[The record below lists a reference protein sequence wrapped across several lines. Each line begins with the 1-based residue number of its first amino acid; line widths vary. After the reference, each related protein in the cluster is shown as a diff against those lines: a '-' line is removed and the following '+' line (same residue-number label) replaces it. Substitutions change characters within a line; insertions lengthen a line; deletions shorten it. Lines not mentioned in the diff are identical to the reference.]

1 MRNMELRMDI
11 LPDIRTSQGSP
22 GSLTSV
28 VCPGLAGGNQV
39 DDRRFF
45 KARSAGRTVA
55 KCDSFGRMNRREFV
69 S

>member
-1 MRNMELRMDI
+1 MEF
-11 LPDIRTSQGSP
+11 LPDIRFSLMDRD
-22 GSLTSV
+22 SLTFV

-55 KCDSFGRMNRREFV
+55 KCDSFARMNRREFV